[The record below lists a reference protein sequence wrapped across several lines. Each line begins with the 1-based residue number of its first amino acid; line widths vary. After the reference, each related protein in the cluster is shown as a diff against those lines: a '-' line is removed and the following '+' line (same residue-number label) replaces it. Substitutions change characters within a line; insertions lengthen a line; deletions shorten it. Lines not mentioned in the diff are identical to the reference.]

1 MIYLFSDSVNMLES
15 QPVIPSEI
23 ILEHEVTKEL
33 NGFNSVYIEYVAGE
47 VDVSEAKYVVFMD
60 SNNDFQMY
68 KILSKGTKGTV
79 SYIEGVHK
87 FLDDL
92 KASDFFIE
100 FEKTDVEPKVMLE
113 NALSNTQWVLDTS
126 DTFPSGNIS
135 LEEVSPLEVL
145 EEVLKKFP
153 IEIDYWIEFDNNSI
167 VSQRYALRETLGVRK
182 NKFYEYGSNVLN
194 IEVEHNTSEIY
205 TAAIGLGAT
214 INNEDNLPQEKEV
227 RVDFSNVIWSKS
239 NGNPLDKPK
248 GYNVLIDDQATIKH
262 GYFENGKYKPRIT
275 YVVFDEIDDPN
286 ELIKET
292 HKWLVFQT
300 LPKAVYRVEVFDG
313 DNVNL
318 GDEVAVRY
326 ADIGVSKWTKVS
338 MTKENL
344 IAGKKD
350 IYFGDVGY
358 FNSNSTK
365 EKLEGE
371 IDTLKKGYKKYS
383 QRIYEMKLA
392 FDKEFVDRVNA
403 IENEYQLRLDLVTNQ
418 IQADKEAFELQYE
431 ADKEALSGEIQSSY
445 DNAVTEA
452 NRIVEAKETDFKN
465 YADGIGSAANGRI
478 DSLYDGLGDLSS
490 EFENLEIGGRN
501 LLRNSNRIWRKNVS
515 ENYVNLPF
523 MFTEVGEHTI
533 SFKAV
538 VETENV
544 PFNQHLIYVGRSI
557 AYANRNDSERTYA
570 TFTIEERDL
579 NKYVFLY
586 LGENASV
593 SRENGGYFDLIKIE
607 KGNKATDWTPAPEDV
622 EQKLT
627 IIANDLDGVQTKVE
641 DNTGNIS
648 TVTQL
653 ANGLETRVTDAE
665 GNINTI
671 TNLANGTQQTVT
683 NMLNGTA
690 TKGTVFQ
697 NTVDG
702 FLGRVWEQDIDS
714 LSFEN
719 RNLLKNTDFTV
730 EKNVSN
736 LRETASGNVNISQSK
751 PPDYDKTFAR
761 SQATLVTG
769 NNIGFQTRNDRF
781 KVEEGHQYTLSFIY
795 IVPSTVDENMTYTYL
810 MNPLTNAEKPNQKLA
825 ITSKTKIGTAFTS
838 FNVFKATFTFT
849 ANWSEDN
856 AWLLIASNVI
866 SNGNAWVRISEPKL
880 EKGSKATP
888 YSQAPEDF
896 LKHTDLVLKSDG
908 FLIGT
913 FEMGGDKIAQAIV
926 GKAGAID
933 LIADNVNFTGNVNVA
948 NQIKAYSLEA
958 VYADIAKLR
967 TNILTANSV
976 EATALKVDT
985 ALINKLNTNS
995 ILTNYLIAD
1004 TAMINNI
1011 KSKSLEA
1018 VYADIS
1024 ELRTRLLVADVIT
1037 ANMVKFDTALI
1048 EKFTSSTAF
1057 INSLT
1062 AKSAFINTAKVTEL
1076 ISTDGRDSFTLAGG
1090 QMNWVRSTG
1099 QTMQLGIDGIYMKN
1113 ANGSIRFQMDTAMV
1127 TSAALGTSNSNV
1139 YLATGTG
1146 FEARVVDRN
1155 QLPGSGAINDY
1166 TYKPMRALIYR
1177 FPDVP
1182 NAYFT
1187 LYNGGEFRFTGEST
1201 SNPVYQDVRANV
1213 FHGAGFRTTTTN
1225 LYLGTDNLVHVVNKG
1240 FVDGSTGSP
1249 IYRDLRANDIY
1260 NRALITTTEH
1270 AYIGADGELRV
1281 VNKGLS
1287 GIYRDIRFSSSYSEL
1302 GRYYGQGSNL
1312 IQISAGFIQSESMF
1326 TRTYSYAANMYVTS
1340 NGIVGRSTSA
1350 RKYKLAI
1357 EHQFADWQ
1365 EQLNHSKKMLEIRP
1379 STWFDRFES
1388 ETYAEEI
1395 KLGERIDEED
1405 FKVKRHFG
1413 AIADEFHE
1421 LGLTELVQY
1430 NEDDEVEGLAYDR
1443 MSVHHNVLIKDLY
1456 DENDELKSEIAELK
1470 SQINKIMEMIA

>member
-60 SNNDFQMY
+60 SNNAFQMY

-113 NALSNTQWVLDTS
+113 NALSSTQWVLDTS

-153 IEIDYWIEFDNNSI
+153 IEIDYWIEFDDNSI
-167 VSQRYALRETLGVRK
+167 VSQRYALRERLGVRK

-205 TAAIGLGAT
+205 TAAIGLGST

-227 RVDFSNVIWSKS
+227 RVDFSNVVWSKS

-418 IQADKEAFELQYE
+418 IQADQERIENEMSQMKLEQQQRVSEIYE
-431 ADKEALSGEIQSSY
+431 D
-445 DNAVTEA
+445 
-452 NRIVEAKETDFKN
+452 
-465 YADGIGSAANGRI
+465 
-478 DSLYDGLGDLSS
+478 
-490 EFENLEIGGRN
+490 IGGIN
-501 LLRNSNRIWRKNVS
+501 QTVS
-515 ENYVNLPF
+515 DV
-523 MFTEVGEHTI
+523 
-533 SFKAV
+533 A
-538 VETENV
+538 
-544 PFNQHLIYVGRSI
+544 
-557 AYANRNDSERTYA
+557 
-570 TFTIEERDL
+570 
-579 NKYVFLY
+579 
-586 LGENASV
+586 
-593 SRENGGYFDLIKIE
+593 
-607 KGNKATDWTPAPEDV
+607 NKADY
-622 EQKLT
+622 
-627 IIANDLDGVQTKVE
+627 LDGVYTDLSTQTGEVS
-641 DNTGNIS
+641 S
-648 TVTQL
+648 TV
-653 ANGLETRVTDAE
+653 ANIIDGKAPAGSVLRQTTDS
-665 GNINTI
+665 
-671 TNLANGTQQTVT
+671 V
-683 NMLNGTA
+683 
-690 TKGTVFQ
+690 
-697 NTVDG
+697 
-702 FLGRVWEQDIDS
+702 LGRVWEQDIDN

-719 RNLLKNTDFTV
+719 RNLLRNTDFTV

-736 LRETASGNVNISQSK
+736 LRETVSGNVNISQSK
-751 PPDYDKTFAR
+751 PPDYDKTFAL

-781 KVEEGHQYTLSFIY
+781 KVEEGHQYTLSLIY

-849 ANWSEDN
+849 ANWSEES
-856 AWLLIASNVI
+856 AWLLIGSNVI

-933 LIADNVNFTGNVNVA
+933 LIADNVNLSNNLNVA
-948 NQIKAYSLEA
+948 NQIKSLSLET
-958 VYADIAKLR
+958 VYA
-967 TNILTANSV
+967 N
-976 EATALKVDT
+976 
-985 ALINKLNTNS
+985 
-995 ILTNYLIAD
+995 
-1004 TAMINNI
+1004 
-1011 KSKSLEA
+1011 
-1018 VYADIS
+1018 IS
-1024 ELRTRLLVADVIT
+1024 ELRTRMLVADVIT

-1062 AKSAFINTAKVTEL
+1062 AKSAFISNVKAIDIDFNRATATGGSGSATLSITGDRILQSGTFNRIWKGVSYDYNVSTIMREGYIKFADFSREREISMSAFG
-1076 ISTDGRDSFTLAGG
+1076 IST
-1090 QMNWVRSTG
+1090 
-1099 QTMQLGIDGIYMKN
+1099 
-1113 ANGSIRFQMDTAMV
+1113 
-1127 TSAALGTSNSNV
+1127 
-1139 YLATGTG
+1139 
-1146 FEARVVDRN
+1146 
-1155 QLPGSGAINDY
+1155 
-1166 TYKPMRALIYR
+1166 
-1177 FPDVP
+1177 
-1182 NAYFT
+1182 
-1187 LYNGGEFRFTGEST
+1187 
-1201 SNPVYQDVRANV
+1201 
-1213 FHGAGFRTTTTN
+1213 
-1225 LYLGTDNLVHVVNKG
+1225 
-1240 FVDGSTGSP
+1240 FVDGSGNQDGYAGSSGTISWWDKTYGNADGITISSEVGVP
-1249 IYRDLRANDIY
+1249 ALKSFRNRVVLDAQSTVDIY
-1260 NRALITTTEH
+1260 SQSNAIHLNPNVTNFAGVNRFAFTVGDSSTYGRVGYQMFG
-1270 AYIGADGELRV
+1270 AGADGIEFGSGLRFHKARNQPRISV
-1281 VNKGLS
+1281 VDMNFATSSATVIEAGIGEFERINTRYNTLILGVSNIGEVRIQQKGTSTYKDLRIDALHTQNGDAFKNHS
-1287 GIYRDIRFSSSYSEL
+1287 GTDVFFGVGGGTFVVTNNNGYNGGNITYRDIHFQNWKAHSHERSKYDIENWNDSVLDVFRREL
-1302 GRYYGQGSNL
+1302 QL
-1312 IQISAGFIQSESMF
+1312 K
-1326 TRTYSYAANMYVTS
+1326 
-1340 NGIVGRSTSA
+1340 
-1350 RKYKLAI
+1350 KYK
-1357 EHQFADWQ
+1357 
-1365 EQLNHSKKMLEIRP
+1365 
-1379 STWFDRFES
+1379 
-1388 ETYAEEI
+1388 
-1395 KLGERIDEED
+1395 
-1405 FKVKRHFG
+1405 
-1413 AIADEFHE
+1413 
-1421 LGLTELVQY
+1421 
-1430 NEDDEVEGLAYDR
+1430 
-1443 MSVHHNVLIKDLY
+1443 
-1456 DENDELKSEIAELK
+1456 LKSEIDLENQFLHRGIVIRSDSTKDEFPAEWRNGDGFNGNEVIWWTVKGVQELAHENDTLK
-1470 SQINKIMEMIA
+1470 DKINDLENKINKIMEMIA